1 MILVRDKDNLVFP
14 SNYRLDEDGVW
25 KIKMLKSGEKR
36 IYVGKPLNILGV
48 YFTKDKGYGILIE
61 WTAPDNS
68 IHKYYINNS
77 DFFGGSWAKHILSR
91 GYSIGINR
99 INYLRNFLCDILC
112 ENARTYNTVQYILM
126 IVVEKKIG
134 RNIFKKS

>member
-14 SNYRLDEDGVW
+14 SNYRLDEDGIW

-36 IYVGKPLNILGV
+36 TYVGKPLNILGV

-77 DFFGGSWAKHILSR
+77 DFFGGRWAKHILSA
-91 GYSIGINR
+91 GYFIGINR
-99 INYLRNFLCDILC
+99 INDLRNFLCDTLC
-112 ENARTYNTVQYILM
+112 ENAITYNTV
-126 IVVEKKIG
+126 
-134 RNIFKKS
+134 